1 MIVANVG
8 GNLGISSV
16 VLIVVAVVVVV
27 VPGRMISTTFDV
39 HSLHQTSRLGLSLNQ
54 M

>member
-27 VPGRMISTTFDV
+27 VPGRMITTFDV

-54 M
+54 I